1 MTDPGYTHYIVI
13 VDRSGSMTR
22 IKADTEG
29 GVRQFAAGQEKVPG
43 RKTLS
48 LYQFDDRFDAVTRF
62 GALEEAEKFT
72 LAPRGMTAL
81 YGAIGRAFTEE
92 GQQLEAMDEAA
103 RPGKV
108 VVVIA
113 TDGEENSSHLYEWSR
128 QYGRQRIRDMV
139 TRQQEEYSWQVT
151 YIGAN
156 QDAFAAG
163 GAIGVP
169 QAATMDYASSHAG
182 TQSAWSSVS
191 RASAGYAS
199 GQSVSV
205 AYSDQDREDAL
216 RQDGS

>member
-62 GALEEAEKFT
+62 GA
-72 LAPRGMTAL
+72 
-81 YGAIGRAFTEE
+81 
-92 GQQLEAMDEAA
+92 
-103 RPGKV
+103 
-108 VVVIA
+108 
-113 TDGEENSSHLYEWSR
+113 
-128 QYGRQRIRDMV
+128 
-139 TRQQEEYSWQVT
+139 
-151 YIGAN
+151 
-156 QDAFAAG
+156 
-163 GAIGVP
+163 AIGVP